1 MSWLVTGTRPDLAA
15 ACSLMQLRV
24 TRSCGQDLIDLNKV
38 VSMVR
43 DFSGVEIHVVP
54 IDVNNLEFVAWS
66 DASFANAEE
75 L

>member
-1 MSWLVTGTRPDLAA
+1 
-15 ACSLMQLRV
+15 MQLRV
-24 TRSCGQDLIDLNKV
+24 TRSCVQDLIDLNKV
-38 VSMVR
+38 VSTVR